1 MVEYIIMQGSG
12 QGTNKRS
19 DQSGR
24 ISGVVRNSS
33 PVAPENSALADELRR
48 VLKGKPTVSGFN
60 RSLKHEV
67 ISFLAAVFKVVLVAV
82 LCVAFGFGG
91 FGAGM
96 LLGYVSMTKP
106 LSISDITQTDEVQTS
121 FVYDSEGNVIA
132 RLTGSQNVDRIYIPI
147 SEVRNT
153 YLEEAVISIEDDDVV
168 IDGRWL
174 MADG

>member
-1 MVEYIIMQGSG
+1 MQGSG

-48 VLKGKPTVSGFN
+48 VLKGKPTISGFN

-91 FGAGM
+91 FGHLCGCGGVCCQLDGAGR
-96 LLGYVSMTKP
+96 GCPCVCCQAGGACCGG
-106 LSISDITQTDEVQTS
+106 ICCQFGGAACGCGAVC
-121 FVYDSEGNVIA
+121 
-132 RLTGSQNVDRIYIPI
+132 RIPASSASRAAILA
-147 SEVRNT
+147 S
-153 YLEEAVISIEDDDVV
+153 
-168 IDGRWL
+168 
-174 MADG
+174 

>member
-60 RSLKHEV
+60 RSLKHEIV
-67 ISFLAAVFKVVLVAV
+67 SFLASVFKIVLVAV
-82 LCVAFGFGG
+82 LA
-91 FGAGM
+91 
-96 LLGYVSMTKP
+96 
-106 LSISDITQTDEVQTS
+106 
-121 FVYDSEGNVIA
+121 FVYFM
-132 RLTGSQNVDRIYIPI
+132 
-147 SEVRNT
+147 
-153 YLEEAVISIEDDDVV
+153 YLK
-168 IDGRWL
+168 
-174 MADG
+174 